1 VYSETVFGASFCSHP
16 HPDRVTLVHWQWVAT
31 LGVQACAVPVCV
43 WFCVLLTSE
52 TVVHL
57 YRHNVCGDAYIDTM
71 YCMWRCVHVLA
82 WLNAPVLFLWMTTTH
97 KLLKDLYFFVHFLH
111 FFKSSTSVIQSSV
124 GPVELSE
131 KKQIYVYCL
140 CMSVCA

>member
-1 VYSETVFGASFCSHP
+1 
-16 HPDRVTLVHWQWVAT
+16 
-31 LGVQACAVPVCV
+31 
-43 WFCVLLTSE
+43 
-52 TVVHL
+52 
-57 YRHNVCGDAYIDTM
+57 M

-82 WLNAPVLFLWMTTTH
+82 WLTVLFLWMTMTR
-97 KLLKDLYFFVHFLH
+97 KLLKDLYFFLHFLH
-111 FFKSSTSVIQSSV
+111 FFQFSTSVIQSSV